1 MVWKLAGRFVLMSVA
16 FVIASVGPA
25 VGCDTGTDTDAEAL
39 IGSLTR
45 ETIES
50 IGVEWVW
57 AQVRTEIDSDA
68 AQGLALVD
76 PGASVTVYLG
86 TWCSDSRREL
96 GRFWRALDEVMGMAA
111 FEIEY
116 IGVDREKREPAELIG
131 EVGLERV
138 PTFIVTR
145 DGTEVG
151 RVVEQS
157 PHGIERDLVA
167 LLTGQVE
174 GPIGIESTVSQ

>member
-1 MVWKLAGRFVLMSVA
+1 VVWKPACRLVFISVA
-16 FVIASVGPA
+16 FVTVAAGPA
-25 VGCDTGTDTDAEAL
+25 VGCDTGADTDAEAL
-39 IGSLTR
+39 LGPLTR
-45 ETIES
+45 ATIEA
-50 IGVEWVW
+50 IGVEWVR
-57 AQVRTEIDSDA
+57 AQVRTEIDAEA
-68 AQGLALVD
+68 AQGFALVD
-76 PGASVTVYLG
+76 PGAHVTVYFG

-96 GRFWRALDEVMGMAA
+96 GRFWRALDEVMGMEA

-131 EVGLERV
+131 DLGLERV

-151 RVVEQS
+151 RVVEQA

-167 LLTGQVE
+167 LLTGQTE
-174 GPIGIESTVSQ
+174 GLVGIEPAVGQ